1 MVETFGHS
9 TFKPIFQNL
18 INVLKVVEYKKTLGT
33 SVINIVS
40 RYILLHLFIF
50 LFRVMNAYFHVNIVG
65 RDSRES
71 MTWRSTPGLTQ
82 ERSRTSAAFVARSL
96 YTIQVRHTDLPFA
109 NLNVY
114 YCHWSIKMYSCLPLV
129 IKSFS
134 LSFINIVTCLT

>member
-33 SVINIVS
+33 SVINIVIVS
-40 RYILLHLFIF
+40 RYILLHPFIF
-50 LFRVMNAYFHVNIVG
+50 LFREMNEYFHVNIVG

-82 ERSRTSAAFVARSL
+82 ERSRTSAAFVARNLSR
-96 YTIQVRHTDLPFA
+96 YTVR
-109 NLNVY
+109 
-114 YCHWSIKMYSCLPLV
+114 
-129 IKSFS
+129 
-134 LSFINIVTCLT
+134 